1 MSIQKLVIDV
11 LSSRLETCLPC
22 IANQA
27 AIACRRGADDMPFE
41 NRLIDFDAVPEA
53 APADCAAEPLGSRL
67 LHHVPWTEAEYSI
80 SAIVTDEQAAP
91 ALIPMHMRSGTGYAI
106 ASPISIGRNPR
117 TSKGNTAMRSL
128 GIFAATA
135 AFLVSAPAVAEDV
148 KVGIG
153 ISGWTGFAP
162 LTLANQA
169 GIFKKNGL
177 DVTIKKIPQKDRHLA
192 IASGDVQC
200 AATTVETWISWNANG
215 VATKQIF
222 QLDKSYGADGMATRN
237 DVASIKDLK
246 GKTVAASAPGTA
258 PYFTL
263 AWMLKKNGLSVK
275 DVTVV
280 NLEPAGA
287 AQAFV
292 AGQNDAAMTYEPY
305 LSTVRAAP
313 DKGKII
319 ATTLDYPMI
328 MDTFGCTPKFLADN
342 PKAAKALAD
351 SYFEAIAMIEKDQ
364 PKSYEIMGAD
374 VKQSGEQF
382 GNSAKYLRWQDK
394 AANQKF
400 FTGEFLAF
408 NKEAADLLLEI
419 GIIKSI
425 PKIDDLFDA
434 SFIK

>member
-1 MSIQKLVIDV
+1 MRATEQHDI
-11 LSSRLETCLPC
+11 
-22 IANQA
+22 
-27 AIACRRGADDMPFE
+27 CRHG
-41 NRLIDFDAVPEA
+41 
-53 APADCAAEPLGSRL
+53 
-67 LHHVPWTEAEYSI
+67 HHRIIFQQQRT
-80 SAIVTDEQAAP
+80 TT
-91 ALIPMHMRSGTGYAI
+91 MRSFGAL
-106 ASPISIGRNPR
+106 AM
-117 TSKGNTAMRSL
+117 TAAL
-128 GIFAATA
+128 AATLA
-135 AFLVSAPAVAEDV
+135 SAPSLAEDV

-162 LTLANQA
+162 LTLAKEA
-169 GIFKKNGL
+169 GIFQKNGL
-177 DVTIKKIPQKDRHLA
+177 DVTLKKIPQKDRHLA
-192 IASGDVQC
+192 IAAGDIQC

-237 DVASIKDLK
+237 DIAAIKDLK
-246 GKTVAASAPGTA
+246 GKQVAASAPGTA

-263 AWMLKKNGLSVK
+263 AWMLKKNGLTVK

-280 NLEPAGA
+280 NLEPAAA

-319 ATTLDYPMI
+319 ATTLDYPMV
-328 MDTFGCTPKFLADN
+328 MDTFGCTPKFLAEN

-351 SYFEAIAMIEKDQ
+351 SYFEALDMIAKDQ
-364 PKSYEIMGAD
+364 AKAFEIMGKD
-374 VKQSGEQF
+374 VKQSGEAF
-382 GNSAKYLRWQDK
+382 GESAKYLRWQDK

-400 FTGEFLAF
+400 FETDFKTF

-419 GIIKSI
+419 GIIKQA
-425 PKIDDLFDA
+425 PALDDIYDA
-434 SFIK
+434 SYIK